1 MQSLRTKSAGFTL
14 AALIGFAANS
24 VLCRLA
30 LAQGSIDP
38 ASFTAVRLASGACML
53 AILARVMGP
62 KLAAGRSPQFGASWL
77 SALAL
82 FVYAGAFSFAYVQL
96 PAGTGALI
104 LFGLVQLTM
113 VTWGLLRGERLGA
126 LQCLGFALAIV
137 GLVGLTAPGIS
148 APEPLAALT
157 MCLAGV
163 AWGVYSIRGLGS
175 PNPIGANASNFART
189 LPLAAALL
197 LLAPGSKPM
206 QASGFW
212 LALASGALASGLAY
226 SLWYAA
232 LRSLKSTQAAALQ
245 LSVPVLAALGG
256 IVLLEEALE
265 TRLLLTGTAILCGV
279 ALAVRR

>member
-62 KLAAGRSPQFGASWL
+62 KPAPGGSTKQGASWL

-82 FVYAGAFSFAYVQL
+82 FVYAAAFSFAYVQL

-113 VTWGLLRGERLGA
+113 VSWGLLRGEGLGV
-126 LQCLGFALAIV
+126 LQCVGFALAIG

-148 APEPLAALT
+148 APEPLAALS

-163 AWGVYSIRGLGS
+163 AWGVYSIRGMGS
-175 PNPIGANASNFART
+175 QNPIGANAGNFART

-197 LLAPGSKPM
+197 LLAPGSRPM

-245 LSVPVLAALGG
+245 LSVPVLAAVGG
-256 IVLLEEALE
+256 VLLLEEALE
-265 TRLLLTGTAILCGV
+265 TRLLLAGSAILCGV